1 MPNDFVT
8 VKALAS
14 ELSDLLCGG
23 KINKIYMPEKDE
35 ITVSVRARG
44 ENRSLAISTNPQ
56 NPRMH
61 LTTEKKENPP
71 VAPGFCMY
79 LRKYFTGGTITNIGI
94 LGEDRII
101 KIDVTSRNE
110 MHDEIHI
117 SLIAEMMGRY
127 SNLIAVDNAG
137 NIGAAIKQVP
147 FDTATKR
154 CILPGIK
161 YSAPAQN
168 KILPSDISALIAALA
183 SYNGAKVSAFIA
195 DKFAGYSKS
204 SAAFAVKTAG
214 VNDDAETLS
223 QGDISAILKA
233 LHMLTNIYSSP
244 LYSPC
249 CLKKGEGY
257 ADYFVCP
264 YDEGEYEKFPTLS
277 ECIERATSAKEK
289 SERHREHTR
298 ELNRYYKN
306 FIAREEKKLAKSRAR
321 LKECEDT
328 EYYRKCGDLI
338 TINLYAIKRG
348 DKTLCAV
355 DVYDPEGKTTEIE
368 LDPSL
373 SPQQN
378 AQAYYKKYAKLK
390 RTLVA
395 VNNQIEETL
404 QTLEYARDIGRAI
417 DMCSTSAEYAEIESE
432 LAQLGAI
439 RKKRAQD
446 KRMKPAKP
454 LEYNVGGYKVLV
466 GKNNLQNER
475 ITFKIAQGGDI
486 WMHSKDAHGSH
497 LIIVC
502 AGKEVPEN
510 VLTVCAEIAAFHSQ
524 SAQADKVT
532 VDYTRRKRVK
542 RHPSGKLA
550 MVTYTEYK
558 SLSVKPNAHEELL
571 AESK

>member
-8 VKALAS
+8 IKALAG
-14 ELSDLLCGG
+14 ELSSLLAGG
-23 KINKIYMPEKDE
+23 KISKIYMPEKDE
-35 ITVSVRARG
+35 VTFAVRAHG
-44 ENRSLAISTNPQ
+44 ENRLLAISTNPQ

-61 LTTEKKENPP
+61 FTSVRKENPP

-101 KIDVTSRNE
+101 AIDVSSRNE
-110 MHDEIHI
+110 MHDEINI
-117 SLIAEMMGRY
+117 RLIAEMMGRY
-127 SNLIAVDNAG
+127 SNLIALDSRG

-154 CILPGIK
+154 CILPGIA
-161 YSAPAQN
+161 YSAPPQN
-168 KILPSDISALIAALA
+168 KILPSDKTALTAALE
-183 SYNGAKVSAFIA
+183 SYNGEKVSSFIA
-195 DKFAGYSKS
+195 EKFAGYSKLT
-204 SAAFAVKTAG
+204 AAFAVKLAG
-214 VNDDAETLS
+214 VDDAASSLS
-223 QGDISAILKA
+223 TSDISALLQA
-233 LHMLTNIYSSP
+233 LDRLDNIYSDP

-249 CLKKGEGY
+249 CLKKGESFV
-257 ADYFVCP
+257 DYFVCP
-264 YDEGEYEKFPTLS
+264 YGDGDYESFPTLS
-277 ECIERATSAKEK
+277 ECVERATFAKEK

-298 ELNRYYKN
+298 ELSRYYKN

-348 DKTLCAV
+348 DKTLSAA
-355 DVYDPEGKTTEIE
+355 DVYDPEGKIVEVE

-395 VNNQIEETL
+395 VNEQIEETL
-404 QTLEYARDIGRAI
+404 QTLDYARDIGRAI
-417 DMCSTSAEYAEIESE
+417 AMCSTSAEYAEIESE
-432 LAQLGAI
+432 LARLGAI
-439 RKKRAQD
+439 RKKRTHD

-454 LEYNVGGYKVLV
+454 LEYEVGVYKVLV

-486 WMHSKDAHGSH
+486 WMHAKDAHGSH
-497 LIIVC
+497 LIIIC
-502 AGKEVPEN
+502 AGGEVPES
-510 VLTVCAEIAAFHSQ
+510 VLCTCAEIAAFYSQ
-524 SAQADKVT
+524 SAQADKAT

-550 MVTYTEYK
+550 LVTYTEYK
-558 SLSVKPNAHEELL
+558 SISVKPNAHEELL
-571 AESK
+571 LK

>member
-8 VKALAS
+8 IKALAG
-14 ELSDLLCGG
+14 ELSDMLSGG

-35 ITVSVRARG
+35 VTISVRARG
-44 ENRSLAISTNPQ
+44 ENYLLCISTNPQ

-79 LRKYFTGGTITNIGI
+79 LRKYFTGGTITDIGI
-94 LGEDRII
+94 MGEDRII
-101 KIDVTSRNE
+101 SLNVTSRNE
-110 MHDEIHI
+110 MHDEINI
-117 SLIAEMMGRY
+117 SLVAEMMGRY
-127 SNLIAVDNAG
+127 SNLIAVDNNG

-161 YSAPAQN
+161 YSAPPQS
-168 KILPSDISALIAALA
+168 KIPPSDKSALAAALE
-183 SYNGAKVSAFIA
+183 SYNGGKLSLFIA
-195 DKFAGYSKS
+195 EKFAGYSKLT
-204 SAAFAVKTAG
+204 AAFAVKLAG
-214 VNDDAETLS
+214 LDDNAESLS
-223 QGDISAILKA
+223 EKDAAA
-233 LHMLTNIYSSP
+233 LLDALGKLDDVYASP
-244 LYSPC
+244 LFSPC
-249 CLKKGEGY
+249 CLKKGEEY
-257 ADYFVCP
+257 TDYFVCP
-264 YDEGEYEKFPTLS
+264 YGDGEYESFPTLS
-277 ECIERATSAKEK
+277 RCIERATAAREK

-328 EYYRKCGDLI
+328 EYCRKCGDLI

-348 DKTLCAV
+348 DKVLSAI
-355 DVYDPEGKTTEIE
+355 DVYDPEGKTVEVE

-390 RTLVA
+390 RTFVA
-395 VNNQIEETL
+395 VSRQIEETL
-404 QTLEYARDIGRAI
+404 QTLDYARDIGRAI
-417 DMCSTSAEYAEIESE
+417 EMCSTSAEYAEIESE

-439 RKKRAQD
+439 RKKRALD

-454 LEYNVGGYKVLV
+454 LEYAVDGYKVLV

-486 WMHSKDAHGSH
+486 WMHAKDAHGSH
-497 LIIVC
+497 LIIIC
-502 AGKEVPEN
+502 SGEEVPEKT
-510 VLTVCAEIAAFHSQ
+510 LAVCAEIAAYYSQ

-542 RHPSGKLA
+542 RHPSGKPAL
-550 MVTYTEYK
+550 VVYTEYK
-558 SLSVKPNAHEELL
+558 SLSVKPCAHTELL
-571 AESK
+571 TDGK